1 MDGGAA
7 KRDGELKV
15 CDKLLSV
22 NGVSVIDHSL
32 EFAVQQLVSVP
43 MGGVAR
49 IGVCHPLPAT
59 STPDICINPP
69 SSSNLGGPFME
80 ERSLS
85 LREDDTTVDGQAME
99 VFILHHLNN
108 HVSPIMCMISTKI
121 LITWLT

>member
-7 KRDGELKV
+7 KRDDQLKV

-22 NGVSVIDHSL
+22 NGVSVVDHSL

-49 IGVCHPLPAT
+49 IGVCHPLPDT
-59 STPDICINPP
+59 STPEIFSDPS

-80 ERSLS
+80 
-85 LREDDTTVDGQAME
+85 AME
-99 VFILHHLNN
+99 VY
-108 HVSPIMCMISTKI
+108 
-121 LITWLT
+121 